1 MANQIAK
8 RDANFRPA
16 MIGQDENTGEIR
28 AIKTNSNG
36 ELLVTGS
43 ATIADDTSIQK
54 IIVSKNGTPVGTREQ
69 VNLIEGS
76 NVTLTITD
84 NSIDNRVDVEIE
96 ASGGGGGGD
105 VTGPASSTQDAIA
118 RYDDTTGKVIDNSLV
133 TISDAGVVSGAT
145 QLNVDNLRLD
155 GNTLSS
161 TNTNG
166 DLNLTPDGTG
176 NVVQATVKA
185 SGSAGVDI
193 KNSTGTSVIVAGA
206 GGGTGTSIAGTT
218 NVGNASDDYFQMAG
232 GTGTISNTATGSSTN
247 ININLVPK
255 GIGRIQA
262 GGVSVPTISSSDTLT
277 NKTISADDNTISGI
291 AASSFVLS
299 NGSGNIDGSA
309 SQKAIPSG
317 TVVGTSDAQTL
328 TTKRIQPRS
337 VTAASGDISPDLG
350 SYNVYQRT
358 AISAGIT
365 INAPTGT
372 PVLGEVIVLM
382 LKDNGTSRSLTWNS
396 TYTTV
401 PMAAALPTATT
412 ISKQLLV
419 TCQYDGTQ
427 WLCLSASQT

>member
-1 MANQIAK
+1 
-8 RDANFRPA
+8 
-16 MIGQDENTGEIR
+16 
-28 AIKTNSNG
+28 
-36 ELLVTGS
+36 
-43 ATIADDTSIQK
+43 
-54 IIVSKNGTPVGTREQ
+54 
-69 VNLIEGS
+69 
-76 NVTLTITD
+76 
-84 NSIDNRVDVEIE
+84 
-96 ASGGGGGGD
+96 
-105 VTGPASSTQDAIA
+105 
-118 RYDDTTGKVIDNSLV
+118 
-133 TISDAGVVSGAT
+133 
-145 QLNVDNLRLD
+145 
-155 GNTLSS
+155 
-161 TNTNG
+161 
-166 DLNLTPDGTG
+166 
-176 NVVQATVKA
+176 
-185 SGSAGVDI
+185 
-193 KNSTGTSVIVAGA
+193 
-206 GGGTGTSIAGTT
+206 
-218 NVGNASDDYFQMAG
+218 
-232 GTGTISNTATGSSTN
+232 
-247 ININLVPK
+247 
-255 GIGRIQA
+255 
-262 GGVSVPTISSSDTLT
+262 VSVPTISSSDTLT